1 MMKRPRV
8 ILILAVIFLLT
19 GAAAPLHAQGKDVR
33 GYVKGADGN
42 PKISASVKL
51 TGPGNY
57 IALTNARGEFFL
69 GKVNPGTYKVTVL
82 QGNNYQEFTRNIQG
96 GTLGLMVNW

>member
-1 MMKRPRV
+1 MMRKPLV
-8 ILILAVIFLLT
+8 TLILAVVFLLT
-19 GAAAPLHAQGKDVR
+19 GVATRLNAQGQDVQ

-57 IALTNARGEFFL
+57 IALTNARGEFFI

-96 GTLGLMVNW
+96 GTLGLRVNW